1 MVHVAAHWQLLRT
14 VDSESH
20 KQSGWAG
27 GRASERVTDQ
37 RGRTDGQQIQRGR
50 VCVQHLQRGG
60 QLHQRGQARGQQRG
74 RTRCV
79 SHAVVL
85 SRSRASSTP
94 TARLRALG
102 SARWA
107 QGWSPAGLRAASLPC
122 STVGCTPLRNSS
134 GQASAGPPQRTP
146 LRNSSGKASEVST
159 VVSRY
164 RRTEFVHLFNESGAC
179 LKMQQVP
186 VEPTRCSQRRGR
198 RST

>member
-1 MVHVAAHWQLLRT
+1 MRLALVVLMVHVAAHWQLLRT

-37 RGRTDGQQIQRGR
+37 RGRTDGQQIQRGRVGGQQIQRGR

-107 QGWSPAGLRAASLPC
+107 P
-122 STVGCTPLRNSS
+122 
-134 GQASAGPPQRTP
+134 
-146 LRNSSGKASEVST
+146 
-159 VVSRY
+159 
-164 RRTEFVHLFNESGAC
+164 
-179 LKMQQVP
+179 
-186 VEPTRCSQRRGR
+186 RC
-198 RST
+198 

>member
-1 MVHVAAHWQLLRT
+1 MRLALVVLMVHVAAHWQLLRT

-27 GRASERVTDQ
+27 GRASERVADQ
-37 RGRTDGQQIQRGR
+37 RGRTDGQQIQRGRVGGQQIQRGR

-107 QGWSPAGLRAASLPC
+107 P
-122 STVGCTPLRNSS
+122 
-134 GQASAGPPQRTP
+134 
-146 LRNSSGKASEVST
+146 
-159 VVSRY
+159 
-164 RRTEFVHLFNESGAC
+164 
-179 LKMQQVP
+179 
-186 VEPTRCSQRRGR
+186 RC
-198 RST
+198 